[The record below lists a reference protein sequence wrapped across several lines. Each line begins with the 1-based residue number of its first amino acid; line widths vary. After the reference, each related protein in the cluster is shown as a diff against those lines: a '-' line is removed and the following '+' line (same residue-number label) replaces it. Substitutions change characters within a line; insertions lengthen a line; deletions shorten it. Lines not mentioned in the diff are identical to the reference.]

1 VFPIKEN
8 RKLPLILLAFSYI
21 ASIVYSYFLSFTERG
36 IPLFDWFNIAVQ
48 LVWLAIVAWVAWGIY
63 TSKPNAKRTVLFFA
77 GLIGLLTVF
86 DLLAEDTTLLLTC
99 ISAIQALLIFAAY
112 MSMPNIGESEYRK
125 E

>member
-1 VFPIKEN
+1 M
-8 RKLPLILLAFSYI
+8 LLAFSYI

-63 TSKPNAKRTVLFFA
+63 TNKPNAKRTVLFFA
-77 GLIGLLTVF
+77 GLIGLLTIF
-86 DLLAEDTTLLLTC
+86 DFLAEDTTLLLTS
-99 ISAIQALLIFAAY
+99 ISAFQALLIFAAY
-112 MSMPNIGESEYRK
+112 MSMPNIGEAEYRK